1 MNQYDRFVGGGIADL
16 MAQYGNQ
23 PSALN
28 FAQQN
33 EPVIRMAGGGMP
45 EDYFD
50 ETLNEDFG
58 FTPYQNNQTAVPT
71 APAPVF
77 QAPAAPAPPAGVSPT
92 PGVQFTPEISLPF
105 QQVQSTAAPAGIA
118 SLAPTQASVP
128 AYSPAPSPIQASAPA
143 YTPPASTPA
152 PSPFGMSFDQTAG
165 DELGPVTGADL
176 GISAPAQAPA
186 ASPAAAPAQ
195 APAASTTPGFGK
207 TSPMKLAFTFEG
219 LVIAS
224 IIYSLPFVVQPLQQG
239 FKIGRAHV

>member
-1 MNQYDRFVGGGIADL
+1 MNQFDRFVGGGIADL

-28 FAQQN
+28 FVQQN

-45 EDYFD
+45 SDYFD

-58 FTPYQNNQTAVPT
+58 FTPYQNNQAVVPT

-92 PGVQFTPEISLPF
+92 PGVQFTPERELPF
-105 QQVQSTAAPAGIA
+105 QQVQSTAAPVGIA

-152 PSPFGMSFDQTAG
+152 PSP
-165 DELGPVTGADL
+165 
-176 GISAPAQAPA
+176 
-186 ASPAAAPAQ
+186 
-195 APAASTTPGFGK
+195 
-207 TSPMKLAFTFEG
+207 
-219 LVIAS
+219 
-224 IIYSLPFVVQPLQQG
+224 
-239 FKIGRAHV
+239 